1 MIPRI
6 RSNVFVYLLAV
17 TLTLVVIAVPSS
29 LAQVAGGT
37 LTGTIT
43 DRTGSEIPNAQ
54 IVIKDLAT
62 GIERTVTTNKDG
74 FYIAANLLPA
84 EYQVTISATGFNTE
98 IKTGVKINVG
108 AQQEFNLTL
117 QVGTVTHRVEVT
129 AE

>member
-6 RSNVFVYLLAV
+6 RPIVRVYMVAV
-17 TLTLVVIAVPSS
+17 ALTMLSINTPPS

-84 EYQVTISATGFNTE
+84 EYQVTISANGFNTE
-98 IKTGVKINVG
+98 IKTGIKINVG
-108 AQQEFNLTL
+108 AE
-117 QVGTVTHRVEVT
+117 R
-129 AE
+129 

>member
-1 MIPRI
+1 MIPGI
-6 RSNVFVYLLAV
+6 RSIGAVYLVAV
-17 TLTLVVIAVPSS
+17 TLTMLSMSVPSS

-62 GIERTVTTNKDG
+62 GIDRTVTTNKDG

-84 EYQVTISATGFNTE
+84 EYQVTISAAGFNTE
-98 IKTGVKINVG
+98 VKSRIKINV
-108 AQQEFNLTL
+108 
-117 QVGTVTHRVEVT
+117 
-129 AE
+129 